1 MSGSDSGGGC
11 PLMGGPK
18 SSAGPSAAP
27 KLMAPA
33 LLVVPDSSPLTR
45 RRWSSGGVIS
55 PRSPVTPREFRGGG
69 GLSPDLLSADRPETP
84 EGERLDLR
92 AIGAA
97 VSALLAPNPSAV
109 VKALRQ
115 VVSDKDPALWD
126 ELVRAMDDGL
136 NAREASLLHDELRDD
151 DSVSGVEDG
160 DAQIQF
166 LLRLAQEVATITGLA
181 LDAVLESAG
190 EAHASSTLDWHGNA
204 LRFLGGSLA
213 DFLVNLESLHV
224 VLERAHLPLRGGR
237 LSGVREEHGRLV
249 LQCASRGEP
258 LLRLLA
264 GTLRRLASQL
274 FQLSVRVS
282 VAGSKGQQATL
293 VLQPEGSPALTLS
306 APAGG
311 VAAAPVASANPED
324 LAVSVATFCRAF
336 PFHFMCDRQLK
347 LTQLGMGLARIFGGR
362 GRASTLPALFT
373 FVEPRIEMRFDH
385 VVANINLPFLLQVRD
400 DAIKHERYKGMEIKG
415 QMVHCPESRALLFL
429 GSPVVDGGLSA
440 MLRRGLYISDVPVHD
455 ATRDILLVEE
465 QSRAQDGLK
474 RRMDKIRASIQE
486 ANLAVEEERQKN
498 VDLLHLIFPP
508 RVARKLWLGESVEA
522 QQHDQVTLLFS
533 DIVGFTAIC
542 STATPMMVINMLN
555 ALYTQFD
562 QFCGELDVYKIETVG
577 DAYCVASGLR
587 KQVHTHA
594 QQAAWMALKMMAA
607 AGQVHSHDG
616 KPIQMRI
623 GLHTGLVLAGVV
635 GVKMP
640 RYCLIGNDVSLANKF
655 ESGSIAMHIN
665 VSPTTHR
672 LLVHTEGFRF
682 EARPRE
688 YLPDGFPEHIKG
700 TCHFLKGFFHPKLDP
715 AEPLDVHIRKAQRE
729 LRMDASQTWL
739 A

>member
-1 MSGSDSGGGC
+1 M
-11 PLMGGPK
+11 
-18 SSAGPSAAP
+18 
-27 KLMAPA
+27 
-33 LLVVPDSSPLTR
+33 
-45 RRWSSGGVIS
+45 IS

-97 VSALLAPNPSAV
+97 VSALLAPSPPAV

-115 VVSDKDPALWD
+115 VVSDKDPCLWD
-126 ELVRAMDDGL
+126 DLVRTMDDGL
-136 NAREASLLHDELRDD
+136 NAREASLLHEELRE
-151 DSVSGVEDG
+151 EDNVNATDNG
-160 DAQIQF
+160 EAHQQF
-166 LLRLAQEVATITGLA
+166 LLRLCQEVATITGLPV
-181 LDAVLESAG
+181 DTVLESAG
-190 EAHASSTLDWHGNA
+190 EAHTSSCLDWHGNA
-204 LRFLGGSLA
+204 LRFLGGSLT

-224 VLERAHLPLRGGR
+224 VLERAGLPLRGSR

-249 LQCASRGEP
+249 LQCVSAADQPP

-264 GTLRRLASQL
+264 GSLRRLAAQL

-282 VAGSKGQQATL
+282 VAGSKAQQATL
-293 VLQPEGSPALTLS
+293 VLQPEAPAAPSLS
-306 APAGG
+306 LLAPAGG

-347 LTQLGMGLARIFGGR
+347 LTQLGMGLARIFGGK
-362 GRASTLPALFT
+362 ASTVPALFT
-373 FVEPRIEMRFDH
+373 FVEPKVEMRFDH
-385 VVANINLPFLLQVRD
+385 VVANINLPFLVQVRD
-400 DAIKHERYKGMEIKG
+400 DAIKHARYKGMEVKG

-429 GSPVVDGGLSA
+429 GSPVLDGGLSA

-465 QSRAQDGLK
+465 QSRAQDSLK
-474 RRMDKIRASIQE
+474 RRMDKIRGSIQE

-542 STATPMMVINMLN
+542 ATATPMMVINMLN

-607 AGQVHSHDG
+607 AGQVRSHDG

-682 EARPRE
+682 EARPRDC
-688 YLPDGFPEHIKG
+688 LPGGFPEHIKG
-700 TCHFLKGFFHPKLDP
+700 TCHFLKAFAHPKLDP

>member
-1 MSGSDSGGGC
+1 M
-11 PLMGGPK
+11 
-18 SSAGPSAAP
+18 
-27 KLMAPA
+27 
-33 LLVVPDSSPLTR
+33 
-45 RRWSSGGVIS
+45 
-55 PRSPVTPREFRGGG
+55 
-69 GLSPDLLSADRPETP
+69 
-84 EGERLDLR
+84 
-92 AIGAA
+92 
-97 VSALLAPNPSAV
+97 
-109 VKALRQ
+109 
-115 VVSDKDPALWD
+115 
-126 ELVRAMDDGL
+126 
-136 NAREASLLHDELRDD
+136 
-151 DSVSGVEDG
+151 
-160 DAQIQF
+160 
-166 LLRLAQEVATITGLA
+166 
-181 LDAVLESAG
+181 LDAWWVPCMSTPGHTLDDVLESAG
-190 EAHASSTLDWHGNA
+190 EAHTSSCLDWHGNA

-213 DFLVNLESLHV
+213 DFLVNLESLHG
-224 VLERAHLPLRGGR
+224 VLERAGLPLHGGR

-249 LQCASRGEP
+249 LHSSK
-258 LLRLLA
+258 LA
-264 GTLRRLASQL
+264 
-274 FQLSVRVS
+274 VHVS
-282 VAGSKGQQATL
+282 VSGPKAQQATL
-293 VLQPEGSPALTLS
+293 VLKPDTPAALSTSPSPA
-306 APAGG
+306 PGKG
-311 VAAAPVASANPED
+311 VATAASTNPED
-324 LAVSVATFCRAF
+324 LALEVATFCRAF

-362 GRASTLPALFT
+362 ASTVPELFT
-373 FVEPRIEMRFDH
+373 FVEPRVEMRFDH
-385 VVANINLPFLLQVRD
+385 VVAHINLPFLLQVRD
-400 DAIKHERYKGMEIKG
+400 DAIKHERYKGMEVKG

-474 RRMDKIRASIQE
+474 RRMDKIRGSIQE

-508 RVARKLWLGESVEA
+508 RVARKLWLGERRPSSPFTRA
-522 QQHDQVTLLFS
+522 SPWRPSSTIKVTLLFS

-555 ALYTQFD
+555 ALYTHFD

-655 ESGSIAMHIN
+655 ESGSVALHIN

-672 LLVHTEGFRF
+672 ARSGQGGWLAGGCWCTPRGSVF

-688 YLPDGFPEHIKG
+688 CLPEGFPEHIKG

>member
-1 MSGSDSGGGC
+1 
-11 PLMGGPK
+11 
-18 SSAGPSAAP
+18 
-27 KLMAPA
+27 
-33 LLVVPDSSPLTR
+33 
-45 RRWSSGGVIS
+45 
-55 PRSPVTPREFRGGG
+55 
-69 GLSPDLLSADRPETP
+69 
-84 EGERLDLR
+84 
-92 AIGAA
+92 
-97 VSALLAPNPSAV
+97 
-109 VKALRQ
+109 
-115 VVSDKDPALWD
+115 
-126 ELVRAMDDGL
+126 MDDGL
-136 NAREASLLHDELRDD
+136 NAHEASLLHDELRDD
-151 DSVSGVEDG
+151 DSVTVVEDC
-160 DAQIQF
+160 DAQIHF
-166 LLRLAQEVATITGLA
+166 LLRVAQEVATITGLA

-224 VLERAHLPLRGGR
+224 VLEHAHLPLRGGR

-249 LQCASRGEP
+249 LQCA
-258 LLRLLA
+258 
-264 GTLRRLASQL
+264 
-274 FQLSVRVS
+274 VRVS
-282 VAGSKGQQATL
+282 VAGSKAQLATL
-293 VLQPEGSPALTLS
+293 ILQPEGSPVLTLS

-311 VAAAPVASANPED
+311 EAAAPVSSANPED

-362 GRASTLPALFT
+362 SRASTLPALFT
-373 FVEPRIEMRFDH
+373 FVQPQVEMRFDH

-542 STATPMMVINMLN
+542 ATATPMMVINMLN

-562 QFCGELDVYKIETVG
+562 QFCGELDVYKAHKHRVQNQNSSAGLYRALFRRPWPPGLTKRLCLILRQS
-577 DAYCVASGLR
+577 AFAASSTTRHARLLR
-587 KQVHTHA
+587 KHKQKRSRTRWH
-594 QQAAWMALKMMAA
+594 
-607 AGQVHSHDG
+607 
-616 KPIQMRI
+616 P
-623 GLHTGLVLAGVV
+623 
-635 GVKMP
+635 P
-640 RYCLIGNDVSLANKF
+640 RFKLL
-655 ESGSIAMHIN
+655 
-665 VSPTTHR
+665 R
-672 LLVHTEGFRF
+672 LNCRQKVE
-682 EARPRE
+682 
-688 YLPDGFPEHIKG
+688 I
-700 TCHFLKGFFHPKLDP
+700 
-715 AEPLDVHIRKAQRE
+715 
-729 LRMDASQTWL
+729 LR
-739 A
+739 

>member
-1 MSGSDSGGGC
+1 
-11 PLMGGPK
+11 
-18 SSAGPSAAP
+18 
-27 KLMAPA
+27 MAVA
-33 LLVVPDSSPLTR
+33 CVTLL
-45 RRWSSGGVIS
+45 
-55 PRSPVTPREFRGGG
+55 RS
-69 GLSPDLLSADRPETP
+69 L
-84 EGERLDLR
+84 
-92 AIGAA
+92 
-97 VSALLAPNPSAV
+97 
-109 VKALRQ
+109 
-115 VVSDKDPALWD
+115 
-126 ELVRAMDDGL
+126 DDGL
-136 NAREASLLHDELRDD
+136 NAREASLLHEDPRHDDEDQAD
-151 DSVSGVEDG
+151 Q
-160 DAQIQF
+160 DAITDF
-166 LLRLAQEVATITGLA
+166 LQRLAQQAASAAGISVDAL
-181 LDAVLESAG
+181 LDAAG
-190 EAHASSTLDWHGNA
+190 EAHATTVLDWHGNA
-204 LRFLGGSLA
+204 LRFLGGTLA
-213 DFLVNLESLHV
+213 DFLVNLESLHA
-224 VLERAHLPLRGGR
+224 VLKRAGLGLKDGR
-237 LSGVREEHGRLV
+237 LSGVRQEHGRLV
-249 LQCASRGEP
+249 FQCQSRGL
-258 LLRLLA
+258 LLRLLP
-264 GTLRRLASQL
+264 GLLRRLAGL
-274 FQLSVRVS
+274 VFQLTVRVS
-282 VAGSKGQQATL
+282 VAGSKRHQATL
-293 VLQPEGSPALTLS
+293 VVQPEGSIPAVFS
-306 APAGG
+306 GSYPCPSVSGG
-311 VAAAPVASANPED
+311 ASINPED
-324 LAVSVATFCRAF
+324 LAVSVSTFCRAF
-336 PFHFMCDRQLK
+336 PFHFMCDRQLR
-347 LTQLGMGLARIFGGR
+347 LTQLGRGLARIFGGR
-362 GRASTLPALFT
+362 GTSVPSLFV
-373 FVEPRIEMRFDH
+373 FLEPELLEMRFDH
-385 VVANINLPFLLQVRD
+385 VVAATNLPFLLQVRD
-400 DAIKHERYKGMEIKG
+400 DAIKHQRYKGMEVKG
-415 QMVHCPESRALLFL
+415 QMVHCPESETLLFL

-465 QSRAQDGLK
+465 QARAQDGLK
-474 RRMDKIRASIQE
+474 RRMDKIRSSIQE

-508 RVARKLWLGESVEA
+508 SVARKLWLGESVEA

-640 RYCLIGNDVSLANKF
+640 RYCLIGNDVSLANRF
-655 ESGSIAMHIN
+655 ESGSVPLRIN

-672 LLVHTEGFRF
+672 LLVQTDGFRF

-688 YLPDGFPEHIKG
+688 CLPAGFPEQVKG
-700 TCHFLKGFFHPKLDP
+700 TCHFLTAFIHPKLDKS
-715 AEPLDVHIRKAQRE
+715 EPLDAHIRKAQRE

>member
-1 MSGSDSGGGC
+1 M
-11 PLMGGPK
+11 
-18 SSAGPSAAP
+18 
-27 KLMAPA
+27 
-33 LLVVPDSSPLTR
+33 
-45 RRWSSGGVIS
+45 IS
-55 PRSPVTPREFRGGG
+55 PRSPVTPREVRGGG

-97 VSALLAPNPSAV
+97 VSALLSPSASAV
-109 VKALRQ
+109 VKAMRQ
-115 VVSDKDPALWD
+115 VVSDKDPLLWD
-126 ELVRAMDDGL
+126 ELMRSMDDGL
-136 NAREASLLHDELRDD
+136 SAREASLLHEELHE
-151 DSVSGVEDG
+151 EDGGSAAEEG
-160 DAQIQF
+160 DAQQQF
-166 LLRLAQEVATITGLA
+166 LLRVAQQVASITGHT
-181 LDAVLESAG
+181 LDEVLESAG
-190 EAHASSTLDWHGNA
+190 EAHTSSCLDWHGNA

-213 DFLVNLESLHV
+213 DFLVNLESLHG
-224 VLERAHLPLRGGR
+224 VLERAGLPLHGGR

-249 LQCASRGEP
+249 LQCVSAAQP
-258 LLRLLA
+258 ALLRLLA
-264 GTLRRLASQL
+264 GSLRRLASQL
-274 FQLSVRVS
+274 FQLAVHVS
-282 VAGSKGQQATL
+282 VSGPKAQRATL
-293 VLQPEGSPALTLS
+293 VLKPDAPAALSSSSSPSSSPAAGKGVAT
-306 APAGG
+306 APA
-311 VAAAPVASANPED
+311 ASTNPED
-324 LAVSVATFCRAF
+324 LALDVATFCRAF

-362 GRASTLPALFT
+362 ASTVPELFT
-373 FVEPRIEMRFDH
+373 FVEPRVEMRFDH
-385 VVANINLPFLLQVRD
+385 VVAHINLPFLLQVRD
-400 DAIKHERYKGMEIKG
+400 DAIKHERYKGMEVKG

-474 RRMDKIRASIQE
+474 RRMDKIRGSIQE

-655 ESGSIAMHIN
+655 ESGSVALHIN

-688 YLPDGFPEHIKG
+688 CLPEGFPEHIKG

>member
-1 MSGSDSGGGC
+1 MSGPDSGGVGGGGC
-11 PLMGGPK
+11 PLLGAAK
-18 SSAGPSAAP
+18 SAAGPSAAP
-27 KLMAPA
+27 KLTAPA

-55 PRSPVTPREFRGGG
+55 PRSPVTPREVRGGG

-126 ELVRAMDDGL
+126 DLVRAMDDGL
-136 NAREASLLHDELRDD
+136 NAREASLLHDDLRDD
-151 DSVSGVEDG
+151 DSLAGVEEG
-160 DAQIQF
+160 DAQQQF
-166 LLRLAQEVATITGLA
+166 LLRLSQEVAAITGLT

-224 VLERAHLPLRGGR
+224 VLERAGLPLRGGR

-264 GTLRRLASQL
+264 GSLRRLASQL
-274 FQLSVRVS
+274 FRLDVRVS
-282 VAGSKGQQATL
+282 VAGSKAQQATL
-293 VLQPEGSPALTLS
+293 VLQPQGSPALSLS

-336 PFHFMCDRQLK
+336 PFHFVCDRQLK
-347 LTQLGMGLARIFGGR
+347 LTQLGLGLARFFGGR

-508 RVARKLWLGESVEA
+508 RVARKLWLGESMEA

-616 KPIQMRI
+616 KPIQV
-623 GLHTGLVLAGVV
+623 TGAHRRLSIRSPAPRVLAG
-635 GVKMP
+635 
-640 RYCLIGNDVSLANKF
+640 
-655 ESGSIAMHIN
+655 
-665 VSPTTHR
+665 R
-672 LLVHTEGFRF
+672 LPGAHQGD
-682 EARPRE
+682 
-688 YLPDGFPEHIKG
+688 LPLP
-700 TCHFLKGFFHPKLDP
+700 
-715 AEPLDVHIRKAQRE
+715 
-729 LRMDASQTWL
+729 
-739 A
+739 